1 MSRTVQNILQNNC
14 KDYHAVPDDS
24 FIWTAKWL
32 MCFHSSSLT
41 TFKVL
46 AVYLFSC
53 YIWSRSHWR
62 CSAYKKIFSKISQ
75 NSQESICV
83 GVSFLRKLQAE
94 DQQPYWKRNSGAG
107 VFQWLLQNFSKTAF
121 YRIPL
126 GDCFF
131 MLERWAW
138 SFIFTMV
145 YERKRLLEK
154 ILVSYTLS
162 DFNCINCHHMLQSR
176 PHAFLRCTIFG

>member
-1 MSRTVQNILQNNC
+1 MFCI
-14 KDYHAVPDDS
+14 
-24 FIWTAKWL
+24 
-32 MCFHSSSLT
+32 
-41 TFKVL
+41 
-46 AVYLFSC
+46 
-53 YIWSRSHWR
+53 
-62 CSAYKKIFSKISQ
+62 KKIFSKISQ

-145 YERKRLLEK
+145 YERKRLLER
-154 ILVSYTLS
+154 ILFSYTLS

-176 PHAFLRCTIFG
+176 PHAFTLYYIWVIVDEKYSCLKNAFSIVRWVLCNNLTL